1 MSHLSIEFSD
11 IEIHEIKEYLCREN
25 ESIQNAIHRI
35 IICEIQTQQ
44 LKDLGKK

>member
-1 MSHLSIEFSD
+1 MSHLSIELSD

-35 IICEIQTQQ
+35 IICEIKNRQ